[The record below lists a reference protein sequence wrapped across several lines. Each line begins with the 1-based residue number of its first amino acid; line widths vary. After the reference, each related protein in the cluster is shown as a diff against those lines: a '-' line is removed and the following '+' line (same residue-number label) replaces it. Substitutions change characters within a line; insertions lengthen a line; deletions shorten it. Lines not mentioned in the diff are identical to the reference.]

1 MIYILV
7 MQNSTIFNLMAN
19 ADHQNLFFCNDPQI
33 GLKAIVAIHD
43 TTLGPAIGGVR
54 MLPYGSEEE
63 AIVDALRL
71 SKAITYKS
79 SLAGLNLGGGC
90 AVIIGNNR
98 TDKTE
103 VLMRRF
109 GKFIEGLNG
118 NFIASIDVGTTQ
130 RDLEYIHAETNY
142 VAGLP
147 TSMNGG
153 GDTTVFAARGVF
165 FGIKAAIKEL
175 YGDDSLAGRKIA
187 VQGVGSVGEHLV
199 SMLRNEN
206 ARVYVSDM
214 TEERKLKVAAKY
226 KAEPI
231 QYSTSYELDVD
242 VYAPCALGGTVNPDT
257 VPKMRCKIIAGS
269 ANNQLKDEDKTIQL
283 LKEQNILYTPDFLI
297 NSGALIS
304 CYSELEGYGTER
316 TESLIRNIYTA
327 TRHVLQRAKEEN
339 ITTFES
345 ARQLAERRIIDMSLI
360 KRS

>member
-1 MIYILV
+1 
-7 MQNSTIFNLMAN
+7 MQNASVFDLMAVSG
-19 ADHQNLFFCNDPQI
+19 HQNLFFCNDPLV

-54 MLPYGSEEE
+54 MLPYESEEE
-63 AIVDALRL
+63 AIEDALRL

-98 TDKTE
+98 TEKTE
-103 VLMRRF
+103 ILMRRF
-109 GKFIEGLNG
+109 GKFVAGLNG

-130 RDLEYIHAETNY
+130 KDLEYIHAETDY

-165 FGIKAAIKEL
+165 YGIKASIKEL

-187 VQGVGSVGEHLV
+187 VQGVGSVGEQLV
-199 SMLRNEN
+199 SMLRAEN

-214 TEERKLKVAAKY
+214 TEERKMKVAAKY

-231 QYSTSYELDVD
+231 QYATSYELDVD

-269 ANNQLKDEDKTIQL
+269 ANNQLKDEERTIQL
-283 LKEQNILYTPDFLI
+283 LKEHNILYTPDFLI

-304 CYSELEGYGTER
+304 CYSELEGYGTDR
-316 TESLIRNIYTA
+316 TESLIRNIYSA
-327 TRHVLQRAKEEN
+327 TRHVLQTSREED
-339 ITTFES
+339 ITTFEA
-345 ARQLAERRIIDMSLI
+345 ARQLAERRINDMTKL
-360 KRS
+360 RR

>member
-1 MIYILV
+1 
-7 MQNSTIFNLMAN
+7 MQNSTIFNLMSTS
-19 ADHQNLFFCNDPQI
+19 DHQNLFFCNDPLV

-54 MLPYGSEEE
+54 MLPYESEEE
-63 AIVDALRL
+63 AIEDALRL

-98 TDKTE
+98 TDKSE
-103 VLMRRF
+103 ILMRRF
-109 GKFIEGLNG
+109 GKFVEGLNG

-130 RDLEYIHAETNY
+130 KDLEYIKSETDY
-142 VAGLP
+142 VAGLS

-165 FGIKAAIKEL
+165 NGIKAAIKEL

-199 SMLRNEN
+199 SMLRAEN

-214 TEERKLKVAAKY
+214 TEERKMKVAAKY

-269 ANNQLKDEDKTIQL
+269 ANNQIKEEEKTIQL
-283 LKEQNILYTPDFLI
+283 LKEHNILYTPDFLI

-304 CYSELEGYGTER
+304 CYSELEGYGNDR
-316 TESLIRNIYTA
+316 TEALIRNIYTA
-327 TRHVLQRAKEEN
+327 TRHVLQRSKEEN
-339 ITTFES
+339 ITTYD
-345 ARQLAERRIIDMSLI
+345 AAKQLAEKRIADMSKI
-360 KRS
+360 RR

>member
-1 MIYILV
+1 
-7 MQNSTIFNLMAN
+7 MQNSTIFDLMSSS
-19 ADHQNLFFCNDPQI
+19 DHQNLFFCNDPSV

-54 MLPYGSEEE
+54 MLPYGTEQE
-63 AIVDALRL
+63 AVEDALRL

-98 TDKTE
+98 NDKTE

-109 GKFIEGLNG
+109 GKFVQGLNG

-130 RDLEYIHAETNY
+130 KDLEYINAETNY

-147 TSMNGG
+147 ESMNGG

-165 FGIKAAIKEL
+165 YGIKAAIKEL
-175 YGDDSLAGRKIA
+175 YGDDSLAGRKVA
-187 VQGVGSVGEHLV
+187 VQGVGSVGEQLV
-199 SMLRNEN
+199 AMLRNEN

-214 TEERKLKVAAKY
+214 TEERKMKVATKY

-269 ANNQLKDEDKTIQL
+269 ANNQLKDEEKTIKL
-283 LKEQNILYTPDFLI
+283 LQEHNILYTPDFLI

-304 CYSELEGYGTER
+304 CYSELEGYGNER
-316 TESLIRNIYTA
+316 TEALIRNIYSA
-327 TRHVLQRAKEEN
+327 TRHVLQKSREEN
-339 ITTFES
+339 ITTYE
-345 ARQLAERRIIDMSLI
+345 AAKRLAEKRIVDMAKLRR
-360 KRS
+360 

>member
-1 MIYILV
+1 
-7 MQNSTIFNLMAN
+7 MQDSSIFQLMN
-19 ADHQNLFFCNDPQI
+19 AEGHQNLFFCNDQSV
-33 GLKAIVAIHD
+33 GLKAIIAIHD

-54 MLPYGSEEE
+54 MLPYETVEE
-63 AIVDALRL
+63 AIDDALRL

-90 AVIIGNNR
+90 AIIIGNNR
-98 TDKTE
+98 TEKTE

-130 RDLEYIHAETNY
+130 KDLEYIHAETDY

-147 TSMNGG
+147 VFMNGG
-153 GDTTVFAARGVF
+153 GDTTIFAARGVF
-165 FGIKAAIKEL
+165 YGIKAALKEA
-175 YGDDSLAGRKIA
+175 YGDDSLAGRKVA

-199 SMLRNEN
+199 AMLRSEN

-214 TEERKLKVAAKY
+214 TEDRKMKVATKY

-231 QYSTSYELDVD
+231 QYATSYELDVD

-257 VPKMRCKIIAGS
+257 IPKMRCKIIAGS
-269 ANNQLKDEDKTIQL
+269 ANNQLKEEEKTIQL
-283 LKEQNILYTPDFLI
+283 LKENNILYTPDFLI

-304 CYSELEGYGTER
+304 CFSELEGYGTER
-316 TESLIRNIYTA
+316 TEALIRNIYNA
-327 TRHVLQRAKEEN
+327 TRSVLQKSRDEN
-339 ITTFES
+339 ITTFE
-345 ARQLAERRIIDMSLI
+345 AAKQLAEKRIFDMTKI
-360 KRS
+360 KR

>member
-1 MIYILV
+1 
-7 MQNSTIFNLMAN
+7 MQNSSIFNLMSPSE
-19 ADHQNLFFCNDPQI
+19 HQSLFFCNDPSV

-54 MLPYGSEEE
+54 MLPYDSEQE
-63 AIVDALRL
+63 AIEDALRL

-98 TDKTE
+98 NDKTE

-130 RDLEYIHAETNY
+130 RDLEYIHAETDY

-147 TSMNGG
+147 ESMNGG

-165 FGIKAAIKEL
+165 YGIKAAIKEL
-175 YGDDSLAGRKIA
+175 YGDDSLAGRKVA
-187 VQGVGSVGEHLV
+187 VQGVGSVGEQLV
-199 SMLRNEN
+199 AMLRNEN

-214 TEERKLKVAAKY
+214 TEERKMKVATKY

-269 ANNQLKDEDKTIQL
+269 ANNQLKDEEKTIKL
-283 LKEQNILYTPDFLI
+283 LQEHNILYTPDFLI

-304 CYSELEGYGTER
+304 CYSELEGYGNER
-316 TESLIRNIYTA
+316 TESLIRNIYSA
-327 TRHVLQRAKEEN
+327 TRHVLQKSREEN
-339 ITTFES
+339 ITTYE
-345 ARQLAERRIIDMSLI
+345 AAKQLAEKRILDIAKLRR
-360 KRS
+360 

>member
-1 MIYILV
+1 M
-7 MQNSTIFNLMAN
+7 SPSE
-19 ADHQNLFFCNDPQI
+19 HQNLFFCNDPTV

-54 MLPYGSEEE
+54 MLPYDTEQE
-63 AIVDALRL
+63 AIEDALRL

-79 SLAGLNLGGGC
+79 SLAGLNLGGGS

-98 TDKTE
+98 NDKTE

-109 GKFIEGLNG
+109 GRFIEGLNG

-130 RDLEYIHAETNY
+130 KDLEYIRAETDY

-147 TSMNGG
+147 ESLNGG

-165 FGIKAAIKEL
+165 YGIKASIKEL

-187 VQGVGSVGEHLV
+187 VQGVGAVGEQLV
-199 SMLRNEN
+199 AMLRNEN

-214 TEERKLKVAAKY
+214 TEERKMKVATKY

-257 VPKMRCKIIAGS
+257 IPKMRCKIIAGS
-269 ANNQLKDEDKTIQL
+269 ANNQLKDEGKTIQL
-283 LKEQNILYTPDFLI
+283 LQEHDILYTPDFLI

-304 CYSELEGYGTER
+304 CYSELEGYGNDR
-316 TESLIRNIYTA
+316 TESLIRNIYSA
-327 TRHVLQRAKEEN
+327 TRHVLQKSREES
-339 ITTFES
+339 ITTYE
-345 ARQLAERRIIDMSLI
+345 AAKQLAEKRINDISKI
-360 KRS
+360 KRF

>member
-1 MIYILV
+1 
-7 MQNSTIFNLMAN
+7 MQNASVFDLMAVSG
-19 ADHQNLFFCNDPQI
+19 HQNLFFCNDPLV

-54 MLPYGSEEE
+54 MLPYETEEE
-63 AIVDALRL
+63 AIEDALRL

-98 TDKTE
+98 TEKTE
-103 VLMRRF
+103 ILMRRF
-109 GKFIEGLNG
+109 GKFVAGLNG

-130 RDLEYIHAETNY
+130 KDLEYIHAETDY

-153 GDTTVFAARGVF
+153 GDTTIFAARGVF
-165 FGIKAAIKEL
+165 YGIKASIKEL

-187 VQGVGSVGEHLV
+187 VQGVGSVGEQLV
-199 SMLRNEN
+199 SMLRAEN

-214 TEERKLKVAAKY
+214 TEERKMKVAAKY

-231 QYSTSYELDVD
+231 QYATSYELDVD
-242 VYAPCALGGTVNPDT
+242 VYAPCALGGTINPDT

-269 ANNQLKDEDKTIQL
+269 ANNQLKDEERTIQL
-283 LKEQNILYTPDFLI
+283 LKEHNILYTPDFLI

-304 CYSELEGYGTER
+304 CYSELEGYGTDR
-316 TESLIRNIYTA
+316 TESLIRNIYSA
-327 TRHVLQRAKEEN
+327 TRHVLQTSREED
-339 ITTFES
+339 ITTFEA
-345 ARQLAERRIIDMSLI
+345 ARQLAERRIADMTKL
-360 KRS
+360 KR

>member
-1 MIYILV
+1 
-7 MQNSTIFNLMAN
+7 MQNASVFDLMAPSE
-19 ADHQNLFFCNDPQI
+19 HQNLFFCNDPSV
-33 GLKAIVAIHD
+33 GLKAIIAIHD

-54 MLPYGSEEE
+54 MLPYESEEE
-63 AIVDALRL
+63 AVEDALRL

-98 TDKTE
+98 TEKSE

-109 GKFIEGLNG
+109 GKFVKGLNG

-130 RDLEYIHAETNY
+130 RDLEYIHAETDY

-165 FGIKAAIKEL
+165 YGIKASIKEL

-187 VQGVGSVGEHLV
+187 VQGVGSVGEQLV
-199 SMLRNEN
+199 SMLRAEN

-214 TEERKLKVAAKY
+214 TEERKMKVAAKY

-242 VYAPCALGGTVNPDT
+242 VYAPCALGGTVNADT

-269 ANNQLKDEDKTIQL
+269 ANNQLKDEERTIQL
-283 LKEQNILYTPDFLI
+283 LKEHNILYTPDFLI

-304 CYSELEGYGTER
+304 CYSELEGYGTDR
-316 TESLIRNIYTA
+316 TESLIRNIYSA
-327 TRHVLQRAKEEN
+327 TRHVLQTSREEN
-339 ITTFES
+339 ITTFQ
-345 ARQLAERRIIDMSLI
+345 AAKQLAEKRIADMAKLR
-360 KRS
+360 K

>member
-1 MIYILV
+1 MTPS
-7 MQNSTIFNLMAN
+7 N
-19 ADHQNLFFCNDPQI
+19 HQNLFFCNDPSV
-33 GLKAIVAIHD
+33 GLKAVVAIHD

-54 MLPYGSEEE
+54 MLPYDSEKE
-63 AIVDALRL
+63 AIEDALRL
-71 SKAITYKS
+71 SEAITYKS

-90 AVIIGNNR
+90 AIIIGNNR
-98 TDKTE
+98 TEKSE

-109 GKFIEGLNG
+109 GRFIEGLNG

-130 RDLEYIHAETNY
+130 KDLEYIQSETNY

-147 TSMNGG
+147 ISMNGG

-165 FGIKAAIKEL
+165 YGIKASIKEL

-199 SMLRNEN
+199 SMLRAEN

-214 TEERKLKVAAKY
+214 TEERKMKVAARY

-269 ANNQLKDEDKTIQL
+269 ANNQLKEEEQTIAL
-283 LKEQNILYTPDFLI
+283 LKQHNILYTPDFLI

-304 CYSELEGYGTER
+304 CYSELEGYGTDR
-316 TESLIRNIYTA
+316 TEALIRNIYSA
-327 TRHVLQRAKEEN
+327 TRHVLQISREEGSSTFAAAK
-339 ITTFES
+339 
-345 ARQLAERRIIDMSLI
+345 QLAEKRISDMKKIRR
-360 KRS
+360 

>member
-1 MIYILV
+1 
-7 MQNSTIFNLMAN
+7 MQQTAIFDLMSSSE
-19 ADHQNLFFCNDPQI
+19 HQNLFFCNDPVV

-54 MLPYGSEEE
+54 MLPYESEAD
-63 AIVDALRL
+63 AIEDALRL

-98 TDKTE
+98 TEKTE
-103 VLMRRF
+103 ILMRRF
-109 GKFIEGLNG
+109 GKFIKGLNG
-118 NFIASIDVGTTQ
+118 NFIASIDVGTSQ
-130 RDLEYIHAETNY
+130 RDLEHIYAETNY

-165 FGIKAAIKEL
+165 YGIKASIKEL

-187 VQGVGSVGEHLV
+187 VQGVGNIGEHLV
-199 SMLRNEN
+199 EMLRAEN

-214 TEERKLKVAAKY
+214 TEERKMKVAAKY

-269 ANNQLKDEDKTIQL
+269 ANNQLKDEEHTIQM
-283 LKEQNILYTPDFLI
+283 LKDHNILYTPDFLI
-297 NSGALIS
+297 NAGALIS
-304 CYSELEGYGTER
+304 CYSELEGYGNDR
-316 TESLIRNIYTA
+316 TEALIRNIYGA
-327 TRHVLQRAKEEN
+327 TRHVLQKSKEDN
-339 ITTFES
+339 ITTFE
-345 ARQLAERRIIDMSLI
+345 AAKQLAENRIADMKKI
-360 KRS
+360 KR

>member
-1 MIYILV
+1 
-7 MQNSTIFNLMAN
+7 MQVGNSSIFDLMGHSQ
-19 ADHQNLFFCNDPQI
+19 HQNLLFCNDEEV
-33 GLKAIVAIHD
+33 GLKSIVAIHD

-54 MLPYGSEEE
+54 MLPYDSTEE
-63 AIVDALRL
+63 AIIDALRL

-90 AVIIGNNR
+90 AIIIGNNR

-109 GKFIEGLNG
+109 GQFVEALNG
-118 NFIASIDVGTTQ
+118 NFVASTDVGTTQ
-130 RDLEYIHAETNY
+130 RDLEYIYAETSY

-147 TSMNGG
+147 KSLNGG

-175 YGDDSLAGRKIA
+175 YGDDTLAGRKIA
-187 VQGVGSVGEHLV
+187 VQGVGSVGEQLV
-199 SMLRNEN
+199 AMLRAEN

-214 TEERKLKVAAKY
+214 TEERKMTIAAKY
-226 KAEPI
+226 KAEPVN
-231 QYSTSYELDVD
+231 YSASYELDVD

-269 ANNQLKDEDKTIQL
+269 ANNQLENPDVTSKL
-283 LKEQNILYTPDFLI
+283 LQEHNILYTPDFLI

-304 CYSELEGYGTER
+304 CYSELGGYGTDR
-316 TESLIRNIYTA
+316 TESLIRNIYNA
-327 TRHVLQRAKEEN
+327 TRDVIQRSREDN
-339 ITTFES
+339 ITTFE
-345 ARQLAERRIIDMSLI
+345 AANELAEKRIQEIKKI
-360 KRS
+360 KR

>member
-1 MIYILV
+1 
-7 MQNSTIFNLMAN
+7 MQNSTIFNLMAK
-19 ADHQNLFFCNDPQI
+19 AEHQNLFFCNDPEV

-54 MLPYGSEEE
+54 MLPYSSEEE
-63 AIVDALRL
+63 AIEDALRL
-71 SKAITYKS
+71 SRAITYKS

-103 VLMRRF
+103 VLMRRV
-109 GKFIEGLNG
+109 GKFVEGLNG

-130 RDLEYIHAETNY
+130 KDLEYIHAETNY

-147 TSMNGG
+147 TSMNGS

-175 YGDDSLAGRKIA
+175 YGDDSLAGRKVA

-199 SMLRNEN
+199 SMLRAEN

-214 TEERKLKVAAKY
+214 TEERKMKVAAKY

-269 ANNQLKDEDKTIQL
+269 ANNQINDEEATIKL
-283 LKEQNILYTPDFLI
+283 LQEHNILYTPDFLI

-304 CYSELEGYGTER
+304 CFSELEGYGNDR

-327 TRHVLQRAKEEN
+327 TRHVIQRAREEN
-339 ITTFES
+339 ISTYE
-345 ARQLAERRIIDMSLI
+345 AAKQLAEKRIVDMKKLRR
-360 KRS
+360 

>member
-1 MIYILV
+1 
-7 MQNSTIFNLMAN
+7 MQNASVFDLMAVSG
-19 ADHQNLFFCNDPQI
+19 HQNLFFCNDPLV

-54 MLPYGSEEE
+54 MLPYETEEE
-63 AIVDALRL
+63 AIEDALRL

-98 TDKTE
+98 TEKTE
-103 VLMRRF
+103 ILMRRF
-109 GKFIEGLNG
+109 GKFVAGLNG

-130 RDLEYIHAETNY
+130 KDLEYIHAETDY

-153 GDTTVFAARGVF
+153 GDTTIFAARGVF
-165 FGIKAAIKEL
+165 YGIKASIKEL

-187 VQGVGSVGEHLV
+187 VQGVGSVGEQLV
-199 SMLRNEN
+199 SMLRAEN

-214 TEERKLKVAAKY
+214 TEERKMKVAAKY

-231 QYSTSYELDVD
+231 QYATSYELDVD

-269 ANNQLKDEDKTIQL
+269 ANNQLKDEERTIQL
-283 LKEQNILYTPDFLI
+283 LKEHNILYTPDFLI

-304 CYSELEGYGTER
+304 CYSELEGYGTDR
-316 TESLIRNIYTA
+316 TESLIRNIYSA
-327 TRHVLQRAKEEN
+327 TRHVLQTSREED
-339 ITTFES
+339 ITTFEA
-345 ARQLAERRIIDMSLI
+345 ARQLAERRIADMTKL
-360 KRS
+360 KR

>member
-1 MIYILV
+1 
-7 MQNSTIFNLMAN
+7 MQNASLFNLMASSE
-19 ADHQNLFFCNDPQI
+19 HQNLFFCNDPSV
-33 GLKAIVAIHD
+33 GLKAIIAIHD

-54 MLPYGSEEE
+54 MLPYESEEE
-63 AIVDALRL
+63 AIEDALRL

-98 TDKTE
+98 TEKSE

-109 GKFIEGLNG
+109 GKFVKGLSG

-130 RDLEYIHAETNY
+130 RDLEYIHAETDF

-165 FGIKAAIKEL
+165 YGIKASIKEL

-187 VQGVGSVGEHLV
+187 VQGVGSVGEQLV
-199 SMLRNEN
+199 SMLRAEN

-214 TEERKLKVAAKY
+214 TEERKMKVAAKY

-231 QYSTSYELDVD
+231 QYATSYELDVD

-269 ANNQLKDEDKTIQL
+269 ANNQLKDEERTIEL
-283 LKEQNILYTPDFLI
+283 LKEHNILYTPDFLI

-304 CYSELEGYGTER
+304 CYSELEGYGTDR
-316 TESLIRNIYTA
+316 TESLIRNIYSA
-327 TRHVLQRAKEEN
+327 TRHVLQTSREEN
-339 ITTFES
+339 MTTFQ
-345 ARQLAERRIIDMSLI
+345 AAKQLAEQRIADMAKLR
-360 KRS
+360 K

>member
-1 MIYILV
+1 
-7 MQNSTIFNLMAN
+7 MQNASVFDLMAVSG
-19 ADHQNLFFCNDPQI
+19 HQNLFFCNDPLV

-54 MLPYGSEEE
+54 MLPYESEEE
-63 AIVDALRL
+63 AIEDALRL

-98 TDKTE
+98 TEKTE
-103 VLMRRF
+103 MLMRRF
-109 GKFIEGLNG
+109 GKFVAGLNG

-130 RDLEYIHAETNY
+130 KDLEYIHAETDY

-165 FGIKAAIKEL
+165 YGIKASIKEL

-187 VQGVGSVGEHLV
+187 VQGVGSVGEQLV
-199 SMLRNEN
+199 SMLRAEN

-214 TEERKLKVAAKY
+214 TEERKMKVAAKY

-231 QYSTSYELDVD
+231 QYATSYELDVD

-269 ANNQLKDEDKTIQL
+269 ANNQLKDEERTIQL
-283 LKEQNILYTPDFLI
+283 LKEHNILYTPDFLI

-304 CYSELEGYGTER
+304 CYSELEGYGTDR
-316 TESLIRNIYTA
+316 TESLIRNIYSA
-327 TRHVLQRAKEEN
+327 TRHVLQTSREED
-339 ITTFES
+339 ITTFEA
-345 ARQLAERRIIDMSLI
+345 ARQLAERRINDMTKL
-360 KRS
+360 RR

>member
-1 MIYILV
+1 
-7 MQNSTIFNLMAN
+7 MQNASVFDLMAISG
-19 ADHQNLFFCNDPQI
+19 HQNLFFCNDPLV

-54 MLPYGSEEE
+54 MLPYETEEE
-63 AIVDALRL
+63 AIEDALRL

-98 TDKTE
+98 TEKTE
-103 VLMRRF
+103 ILMRRF
-109 GKFIEGLNG
+109 GKFVAGLNG

-130 RDLEYIHAETNY
+130 KDLEYIHAETAY

-165 FGIKAAIKEL
+165 YGIKASIKEL
-175 YGDDSLAGRKIA
+175 YGDDSLAGRKVA
-187 VQGVGSVGEHLV
+187 VQGVGAVGEQLV
-199 SMLRNEN
+199 SMLRAEN

-214 TEERKLKVAAKY
+214 TEERKMKVAAKY

-231 QYSTSYELDVD
+231 QYATSYELDVD

-269 ANNQLKDEDKTIQL
+269 ANNQLKDEERTIQL
-283 LKEQNILYTPDFLI
+283 LKEHNILYTPDFLI

-304 CYSELEGYGTER
+304 CYSELEGYGTDR
-316 TESLIRNIYTA
+316 TESLIRNIYSA
-327 TRHVLQRAKEEN
+327 TRHVLQTSREDN
-339 ITTFES
+339 ITTFE
-345 ARQLAERRIIDMSLI
+345 AAKQLAERRIADMTLL
-360 KRS
+360 KR

>member
-1 MIYILV
+1 MTP
-7 MQNSTIFNLMAN
+7 SG
-19 ADHQNLFFCNDPQI
+19 HQNLFFCNDPSV

-54 MLPYGSEEE
+54 MLPYDSEED
-63 AIVDALRL
+63 AIEDALRL

-90 AVIIGNNR
+90 AVIIGDNR
-98 TDKTE
+98 NAKTE

-109 GKFIEGLNG
+109 GQFVESLGG

-130 RDLEYIHAETNY
+130 RDLEFIHAETDY

-147 TSMNGG
+147 KSMNGG
-153 GDTTVFAARGVF
+153 GDTTFFAARGVF
-165 FGIKAAIKEL
+165 YGIKAAIKEL

-187 VQGVGSVGEHLV
+187 VQGVGSVGEQLV

-214 TEERKLKVAAKY
+214 TEERKMKVAAKY

-269 ANNQLKDEDKTIQL
+269 ANNQLKEEEKTIQL
-283 LKEQNILYTPDFLI
+283 LREHNILYTPDFLI

-304 CYSELEGYGTER
+304 CYSEIEGYGNER
-316 TESLIRNIYTA
+316 TESLIRNIYSA
-327 TRHVLQRAKEEN
+327 TRQVLQQSREEG
-339 ITTFES
+339 ITTYE
-345 ARQLAERRIIDMSLI
+345 AAKQLAEKRIADMSKI
-360 KRS
+360 RK

>member
-1 MIYILV
+1 
-7 MQNSTIFNLMAN
+7 MQNASVFDLMAVSG
-19 ADHQNLFFCNDPQI
+19 HQNLFFCNDPLV

-54 MLPYGSEEE
+54 MLPYESEEE
-63 AIVDALRL
+63 AIEDALRL

-98 TDKTE
+98 TEKTE
-103 VLMRRF
+103 ILMRRF
-109 GKFIEGLNG
+109 GKFVAGLNG

-130 RDLEYIHAETNY
+130 KDLEYIHAETNY

-165 FGIKAAIKEL
+165 YGIKASIKEL

-187 VQGVGSVGEHLV
+187 VQGVGSVGEQLV
-199 SMLRNEN
+199 SMLRAEN

-214 TEERKLKVAAKY
+214 TEERKMKVAAKY

-231 QYSTSYELDVD
+231 QYATSYELDVD

-269 ANNQLKDEDKTIQL
+269 ANNQLKDEERTIQL
-283 LKEQNILYTPDFLI
+283 LKEHNILYTPDFLI

-304 CYSELEGYGTER
+304 CYSELEGYGTDR
-316 TESLIRNIYTA
+316 TESLIRNIYSA
-327 TRHVLQRAKEEN
+327 TRHVLQTSREED
-339 ITTFES
+339 ITTFEA
-345 ARQLAERRIIDMSLI
+345 ARQLAERRINDMTKL
-360 KRS
+360 RR

>member
-1 MIYILV
+1 ML
-7 MQNSTIFNLMAN
+7 NSSIFSLMSN
-19 ADHQNLFFCNDPQI
+19 SEHQNLFFCNDPSV
-33 GLKAIVAIHD
+33 GLKAIIAIHD

-54 MLPYGSEEE
+54 MLPYDSEEE
-63 AIVDALRL
+63 AIEDALRL

-90 AVIIGNNR
+90 AVIIGNSRN
-98 TDKTE
+98 DKTE
-103 VLMRRF
+103 VLMRRI

-130 RDLEYIHAETNY
+130 RDLEFIKAETDY

-147 TSMNGG
+147 ESMNGG

-165 FGIKAAIKEL
+165 YGIKAAIKEL
-175 YGDDSLAGRKIA
+175 YGDDSLAGRKVA
-187 VQGVGSVGEHLV
+187 VQGVGSVGEQLV

-214 TEERKLKVAAKY
+214 TEERKMKVATKY

-231 QYSTSYELDVD
+231 HFSTSYELDVD

-269 ANNQLKDEDKTIQL
+269 ANNQLKDEERTIQL
-283 LKEQNILYTPDFLI
+283 LQEHNILYTPDFLI

-304 CYSELEGYGTER
+304 CYSELEGYGNDR
-316 TESLIRNIYTA
+316 TESLIRNIYSA
-327 TRHVLQRAKEEN
+327 TRHVLQKSKEEG
-339 ITTFES
+339 ITTY
-345 ARQLAERRIIDMSLI
+345 AAAKQLAEKRIIDMSKL
-360 KRS
+360 KR

>member
-1 MIYILV
+1 
-7 MQNSTIFNLMAN
+7 MQNASVFDLMASSE
-19 ADHQNLFFCNDPQI
+19 HQNLFFCNDPSV
-33 GLKAIVAIHD
+33 GLKAIIAIHD

-54 MLPYGSEEE
+54 MLPYESEGE
-63 AIVDALRL
+63 AVEDALRL

-98 TDKTE
+98 TEKSE

-109 GKFIEGLNG
+109 GKFVKGLNG

-130 RDLEYIHAETNY
+130 KDLEYIHAETDY

-165 FGIKAAIKEL
+165 YGIKASIKEL

-187 VQGVGSVGEHLV
+187 VQGVGSVGEQLV
-199 SMLRNEN
+199 SMLRAEN

-214 TEERKLKVAAKY
+214 TEERKMKVAAKY

-231 QYSTSYELDVD
+231 QYATSYELDVD
-242 VYAPCALGGTVNPDT
+242 VYAPCALGGTVNVDT

-269 ANNQLKDEDKTIQL
+269 ANNQLKDEGRTIQL
-283 LKEQNILYTPDFLI
+283 LKEHNILYTPDFLI

-304 CYSELEGYGTER
+304 CYSELEGYGTDR
-316 TESLIRNIYTA
+316 TESLIRNIYSA
-327 TRHVLQRAKEEN
+327 TRHVLQTSREED
-339 ITTFES
+339 ITTFQ
-345 ARQLAERRIIDMSLI
+345 AAKQLAEKRISDMAKLRR
-360 KRS
+360 

>member
-1 MIYILV
+1 
-7 MQNSTIFNLMAN
+7 MQNASVFDLMASSE
-19 ADHQNLFFCNDPQI
+19 HQNLFFCNDPSV

-54 MLPYGSEEE
+54 MLPYESEEE
-63 AIVDALRL
+63 AIEDALRL

-98 TDKTE
+98 TEKSE

-109 GKFIEGLNG
+109 GKFVKGLNG

-130 RDLEYIHAETNY
+130 KDLEYIHAETDY

-165 FGIKAAIKEL
+165 YGIKASIKEL

-187 VQGVGSVGEHLV
+187 VQGVGSVGEQLV
-199 SMLRNEN
+199 SMLRAEN

-214 TEERKLKVAAKY
+214 TEERKMKVAAKY

-231 QYSTSYELDVD
+231 QYATSYELDVD

-269 ANNQLKDEDKTIQL
+269 ANNQLKDEARTIQL
-283 LKEQNILYTPDFLI
+283 LNEHNILYTPDFLI

-304 CYSELEGYGTER
+304 CYSELEGYGTDR
-316 TESLIRNIYTA
+316 TESLIRNIYSA
-327 TRHVLQRAKEEN
+327 TRHVLQTSREEN
-339 ITTFES
+339 ITTFQ
-345 ARQLAERRIIDMSLI
+345 AAKQLAERRISDMAKLR
-360 KRS
+360 K